1 VVCCLGKSESRQC
14 IAISS
19 IVLRSSLPCSE
30 RPIARTD
37 EYAAWLMMHCFKVAT
52 DGQIFLLS
60 SIGFS
65 ASSLVSDVESFGRD
79 FLICT
84 LGRVRG
90 VSGDSR

>member
-1 VVCCLGKSESRQC
+1 
-14 IAISS
+14 
-19 IVLRSSLPCSE
+19 
-30 RPIARTD
+30 
-37 EYAAWLMMHCFKVAT
+37 MMHYFKVAT

-65 ASSLVSDVESFGRD
+65 ASSLVSDVEPFGRY